1 MRFIIALGLMLSL
14 AVTAVAQHNHAA
26 QKGPNGG
33 PVEDVAGVHLEF
45 VSSGTTVTF
54 YVLDES
60 NKPTSAKGITAS
72 ALVVAG
78 ADRET
83 VTLTVEGENALKG
96 ELKKPIAANATISV
110 TLKTPSGKS
119 GQARFKK

>member
-1 MRFIIALGLMLSL
+1 MRFLLALGFVLSL
-14 AVTAVAQHNHAA
+14 AVTAVAQHNHAT

-45 VSSGTTVTF
+45 VSSGTTLTF

-60 NKPTSAKGITAS
+60 NKPTSAKGIVAS

-96 ELKKPIAANATISV
+96 ELKKTIPANATISV
-110 TLKTPSGKS
+110 TLKTPAGKS

>member
-1 MRFIIALGLMLSL
+1 MKFILALSFVLSL
-14 AVTAVAQHNHAA
+14 AVTAVAQHNHGA

-33 PVEDVAGVHLEF
+33 PVEDVAGVHLEL
-45 VSSGTTVTF
+45 VTSGTTLTF

-60 NKPTSAKGITAS
+60 NKPASAKGITAS
-72 ALVVAG
+72 ALVVSG

-110 TLKTPSGKS
+110 TLKTPAGKS

>member
-26 QKGPNGG
+26 EKGPNGG

-110 TLKTPSGKS
+110 TLKTPSGKT

>member
-1 MRFIIALGLMLSL
+1 MKFILALSFVLSL
-14 AVTAVAQHNHAA
+14 AVTAVAQHNHGA

-33 PVEDVAGVHLEF
+33 PVEDVAGVHLEL
-45 VSSGTTVTF
+45 VTSGTTITF

-72 ALVVAG
+72 ALVVSG
-78 ADRET
+78 ANRET
-83 VTLTVEGENALKG
+83 VTLTVEGESALKG
-96 ELKKPIAANATISV
+96 ELKKPIAPNATVSV
-110 TLKTPSGKS
+110 TLKTPAGKS

>member
-1 MRFIIALGLMLSL
+1 MKFILALSFVLSL
-14 AVTAVAQHNHAA
+14 AGAAVAQHNHGA

-45 VSSGTTVTF
+45 VSAGTTLTF

-60 NKPTSAKGITAS
+60 NKPMSAKGITAS
-72 ALVVAG
+72 ALVVSG
-78 ADRET
+78 TDRET
-83 VTLTVEGENALKG
+83 VTLAVEGESVLKG
-96 ELKKPIAANATISV
+96 ELKKPIAPNATVSV
-110 TLKTPSGKS
+110 TLKTPAGKS

>member
-1 MRFIIALGLMLSL
+1 MKLAFLLSLMLAFATPS
-14 AVTAVAQHNHAA
+14 AAQHSHGV

-33 PVEDVAGVHLEF
+33 QVEDVAGIHLEF
-45 VSSGTTVTF
+45 VASGTTLTF

-60 NKPTSAKGITAS
+60 NKPASAKGITGS

-78 ADRET
+78 SDRET
-83 VTLTVEGENALKG
+83 VTLAVDGENALKG
-96 ELKKPIAANATISV
+96 ELKKAVPSNAGVSV
-110 TLKTPSGKS
+110 TIKTPAGKT

>member
-1 MRFIIALGLMLSL
+1 MKLILALTFVLSL
-14 AVTAVAQHNHAA
+14 AVPAMAQHSHGA

-33 PVEDVAGVHLEF
+33 QVEDVAGVHLEF

-60 NKPTSAKGITAS
+60 NKPASAKGITAS
-72 ALVVAG
+72 ALIIAG
-78 ADRET
+78 TDRET
-83 VTLTVEGENALKG
+83 ITLTVEGENALKG

-110 TLKTPSGKS
+110 TLKTPAGKS

>member
-1 MRFIIALGLMLSL
+1 MRFLLALGFVLSL

-45 VSSGTTVTF
+45 VSSGNTLTF

-60 NKPTSAKGITAS
+60 NKPTSAKGIVAS

-96 ELKKPIAANATISV
+96 ELKKPIPANATISV
-110 TLKTPSGKS
+110 TLKTPAGKS

>member
-1 MRFIIALGLMLSL
+1 MRFLLALGFVLSL

-45 VSSGTTVTF
+45 VSSGNALTF

-60 NKPTSAKGITAS
+60 NKPTSAKGIVAS

-83 VTLTVEGENALKG
+83 VALTVEGENALKG
-96 ELKKPIAANATISV
+96 ELKKPIPANATISV
-110 TLKTPSGKS
+110 TLKTPAGKS

>member
-110 TLKTPSGKS
+110 TLKTPAGKS

>member
-1 MRFIIALGLMLSL
+1 MKFFLALGLVLSL
-14 AVTAVAQHNHAA
+14 AVSAVAQHKHGA

-45 VSSGTTVTF
+45 VTSGTTLTF

-60 NKPTSAKGITAS
+60 NKPISAKGITAS

-83 VTLTVEGENALKG
+83 VTLTVEGENVLKG
-96 ELKKPIAANATISV
+96 EVKKPIAANATISV
-110 TLKTPSGKS
+110 TLKTPAGKS

>member
-1 MRFIIALGLMLSL
+1 MRLFLALGLLLSL
-14 AVTAVAQHNHAA
+14 AVSAVAQHKHGV
-26 QKGPNGG
+26 KGPNGG
-33 PVEDVAGVHLEF
+33 PVEDVAGVHLEL
-45 VSSGTTVTF
+45 VTSGTTLTF

-60 NKPTSAKGITAS
+60 NKPISAKGITAS

-83 VTLTVEGENALKG
+83 VTLTVEGENVLKG
-96 ELKKPIAANATISV
+96 EVKKPIAANATISV
-110 TLKTPSGKS
+110 TLKTPAGKS